1 MAMLKNL
8 WLCLLLVQLAS
19 CAMVSFK
26 QQDTHDYIMNKRADV
41 LTDKHLSTSTMEV
54 VGITAK
60 SRRECEKKIAECIAD
75 IEKIDLPEASG
86 TYLAAMSELW
96 LFKAQK
102 LHKQEQQEEAYQNAL
117 LESAR
122 YAYAYLFYANSP
134 LNQRVLDNRQMQVT
148 DYYNYAVQ
156 TFVNDN
162 FKR

>member
-1 MAMLKNL
+1 MNVMAMLKNL

-75 IEKIDLPEASG
+75 IE
-86 TYLAAMSELW
+86 
-96 LFKAQK
+96 
-102 LHKQEQQEEAYQNAL
+102 
-117 LESAR
+117 
-122 YAYAYLFYANSP
+122 
-134 LNQRVLDNRQMQVT
+134 
-148 DYYNYAVQ
+148 
-156 TFVNDN
+156 
-162 FKR
+162 